1 MYQRLEPRSCAV
13 EVNLLG
19 PLEIRRDG
27 DVLTPSAP
35 KLRTMFSL
43 LVVQANNV
51 VRTDQIIDELW
62 EHNPPTSVTTTLQTY
77 IYQLRKVLQV
87 AVASD
92 KRHSDDNGG
101 ANLALRTS
109 PYGYVLDLAEEALDS
124 LRFERLAHRGRS
136 ELESGDAR
144 AAAES
149 FSSALRLWRGP
160 ALVDV
165 GRGPALKTEI
175 LRLDEMH
182 KNTLEWR
189 IEADLQL
196 GRHHELLG
204 ELTSLAA
211 QQPTHEGI
219 QARLMLALYRAGR
232 RSEALRIYHR
242 ARTALATELGVDPS
256 SDLQQMHR
264 AVLTADRSLD
274 SPPSPETVLVTK
286 RPLLPRQL
294 PPDGPSL
301 VGRDVELSATLRAL
315 PVGRHNAPPVVLV
328 VGPPGSGKSALCT
341 RVGHLA
347 SAQYPD
353 GQLYARLIDG
363 NGRPADP
370 RDVLGEFLRSIDVPD
385 DQVPESTGERCR
397 LFRTC
402 TADKRILVTLD
413 DVVGMGQLLPLLP
426 SSGGCGLLVTGRRRM
441 AAPAITA
448 TIQLCPLSMQDSAGL
463 LTDILGEH
471 RVAKE
476 HATVWELIRMCDGLP
491 SALHTSAARLQ
502 VRPHWKLSKLVKWIS
517 SEIARPVTPGHDAF
531 NLHASLMRT
540 YRLMPSDVR
549 MAFRVLC
556 AMDTTSFSPTLA
568 ARVLHTTEPRAEA
581 LLDDLADFQFLHVD
595 TGDLPDLLRYRI
607 LPILR
612 AVGRQLPPDADDHRP
627 PRVGMNFPAQQ
638 DTNGTRDELRPGCE
652 PVS

>member
-1 MYQRLEPRSCAV
+1 M

-19 PLEIRRDG
+19 PLEIVRDG
-27 DVLTPSAP
+27 VVLTPSAP
-35 KLRTMFSL
+35 KLRTVFSL

-62 EHNPPTSVTTTLQTY
+62 EDNPPVSVTTTLQTY
-77 IYQLRKVLQV
+77 IYQLRKQLQG
-87 AVASD
+87 AAPPARPPSG
-92 KRHSDDNGG
+92 DNGR
-101 ANLALRTS
+101 ADIALRTS
-109 PYGYVLDLAEEALDS
+109 PYGYVLKLAEDALDS
-124 LRFERLAHRGRS
+124 MRFERLAHQGRS
-136 ELESGDAR
+136 QLESGDNR
-144 AAAES
+144 AATETLAA
-149 FSSALRLWRGP
+149 ALELWRGP
-160 ALVDV
+160 VLVDV
-165 GRGPALKTEI
+165 SHGSALKTEI
-175 LRLDEMH
+175 LRLEEMH

-189 IEADLQL
+189 IEADLRL

-211 QQPTHEGI
+211 QHPTHEGI

-232 RSEALRIYHR
+232 RSEALKIYRR
-242 ARTALATELGVDPS
+242 ARSALATELGVDPS

-274 SPPSPETVLVTK
+274 PPPSRETVRVAK
-286 RPLLPRQL
+286 RPQPPRQL

-301 VGRDVELSATLRAL
+301 VGRDPELSTALRAL
-315 PVGRHNAPPVVLV
+315 PVGQHNAPPVVLV

-363 NGRPADP
+363 AGRPVDP
-370 RDVLGEFLRSIDVPD
+370 GDVLAEFLRSIDVPD
-385 DQVPESTGERCR
+385 DQVPDTTGERCR

-402 TADKRILVTLD
+402 TADRRILVTLD
-413 DVVGMGQLLPLLP
+413 DAVGMGQLLPLLP
-426 SSGGCGLLVTGRRRM
+426 ASGGCGMLVTARRRM

-448 TIQLCPLSMQDSAGL
+448 TVELRPLSTQDSTWL
-463 LTDILGEH
+463 LTDVLGEH

-476 HATVWELIRMCDGLP
+476 HATVWELIQLCDGLP
-491 SALHTSAARLQ
+491 SALHTAAARLQ
-502 VRPHWKLSKLVKWIS
+502 VRPHWKLTRLAKWIYA
-517 SEIARPVTPGHDAF
+517 EIARSAAPGHDTL
-531 NLHASLMRT
+531 NLHASVMRT

-549 MAFRVLC
+549 AAFRLLC
-556 AMDTTSFSPTLA
+556 GLETNSFSPALV
-568 ARVLHTTEPRAEA
+568 ARAFDTTEPRAEA
-581 LLDDLADFQFLHVD
+581 LLDDLVDFQLLHID
-595 TGDLPDLLRYRI
+595 TDDQPDLLRYRL

-612 AVGRQLPPDADDHRP
+612 AVGRQLPPDSDNALPARLGK
-627 PRVGMNFPAQQ
+627 RITAQQ
-638 DTNGTRDELRPGCE
+638 DGDGARTELHPAHK